1 LEVVVIRLQ
10 DPAVSLADLLEVRAS
25 LRQQE
30 VLLKSALRD
39 VQGELRCWNQHREA
53 EAVAG
58 RPVAREL
65 CALWDEL
72 EGRERELAMDLV
84 QVRAAWVTANAEIAR
99 MLKPPTTRAS

>member
-25 LRQQE
+25 LRRQE

-39 VQGELRCWNQHREA
+39 VQGELRSWNEHREA
-53 EAVAG
+53 EAEAG

-65 CALWDEL
+65 CDLWDEL

-84 QVRAAWVTANAEIAR
+84 QVRAAWVTASAEIAR
-99 MLKPPTTRAS
+99 LLKPPTTRAS